1 LEVHDILCP
10 NETSV
15 KEILSKYIKNRKEK
29 YYPPLCL
36 TVAIDEYWEW
46 KSQNQQ
52 ATSVACEETIT
63 ELIKLYRIFQQPEI
77 ARYFLYRYTYFQDA
91 DYLTKK
97 AFDTLLNTLYKNPGE
112 PALNCIELSDLQ
124 NELKNEDDKLIFS
137 RLVFPAQTT
146 SKNIEV
152 KKIGIN
158 DKEQTAIISKIND
171 KYNQQFIFRNPIKP
185 VEVGN
190 LYRLFYLEN
199 YPKIATENDRH
210 FVLIDGSNK
219 IVGGICYKI
228 VEADIVLLDGIVI
241 TEHLKLRGLGTAL
254 VKDFIN
260 RMRALNYK
268 IVKTHFYTKKFFEK
282 LGFQTHKS
290 WGEFVLFL
298 E

>member
-1 LEVHDILCP
+1 MEVHDILCP

-77 ARYFLYRYTYFQDA
+77 ARYYLYRFTYFQDA

-97 AFDTLLNTLYKNPGE
+97 VFDTLLQTLYKNPSE

-152 KKIGIN
+152 RKIGIC
-158 DKEQTAIISKIND
+158 DKEQTAIITNIND

-185 VEVGN
+185 VESVIYIPAV
-190 LYRLFYLEN
+190 LLEN
-199 YPKIATENDRH
+199 YPKTATENDRH
-210 FVLIDGSNK
+210 FVLIDAQIK
-219 IVGGICYKI
+219 LFGGICYKI
-228 VEADIVLLDGIVI
+228 V
-241 TEHLKLRGLGTAL
+241 
-254 VKDFIN
+254 
-260 RMRALNYK
+260 
-268 IVKTHFYTKKFFEK
+268 
-282 LGFQTHKS
+282 
-290 WGEFVLFL
+290 
-298 E
+298 